1 MPCVFLFFRAFEKIL
16 MDFVLEYQG
25 NIEQPSLWG
34 VICSD
39 IFAHSSEVFA
49 KVCLFL
55 PLKLLTTLEFP
66 QDRDSA
72 ASKSKGR

>member
-1 MPCVFLFFRAFEKIL
+1 

-25 NIEQPSLWG
+25 YVEQPSFGG

-49 KVCLFL
+49 KECLFL

-66 QDRDSA
+66 
-72 ASKSKGR
+72 